1 MGGGVLVVFMLC
13 GGGFY
18 VDSGGFFVGAG
29 RFSVGAGV
37 WVGVDFLI

>member
-1 MGGGVLVVFMLC
+1 MGGGVLVVFMWC

-18 VDSGGFFVGAG
+18 VDNGGFFVGAG

-37 WVGVDFLI
+37 WGGVDFLI

>member
-13 GGGFY
+13 GGGFC
-18 VDSGGFFVGAG
+18 VDSGGFF
-29 RFSVGAGV
+29 VGAGV

>member
-13 GGGFY
+13 GGGFC